1 MGARIHCV
9 YHYGRQDHQIA
20 IGEKSLP
27 LKKPLDMNI
36 SQLKAFLW
44 ECTKLNFFFLLLFS
58 IVMLLADQV
67 YMIHE
72 HFYGGT
78 LIEFKKDLYMII
90 GLYKM
95 IWIFFNVIPY
105 WVVRGMNKE
114 G

>member
-1 MGARIHCV
+1 
-9 YHYGRQDHQIA
+9 
-20 IGEKSLP
+20 
-27 LKKPLDMNI
+27 
-36 SQLKAFLW
+36 
-44 ECTKLNFFFLLLFS
+44 
-58 IVMLLADQV
+58 MLLADQV

-105 WVVRGMNKE
+105 WVVRGMDKE
-114 G
+114 GWFKSQSISCLIRRLHSA